1 MNRRDLLI
9 APLAAA
15 APAWAQEPEGQ
26 SEARA
31 NLQRAVTLAEDDVRA
46 FDPPP
51 PGFADPDPALPDSQR
66 GQLVEFSYD
75 SAAVQARRTAL
86 VYLPAGYTPQRRW
99 PVLYLLH
106 GIGGN
111 PQEWT
116 GYVRATP
123 ILDRLIATGQ
133 AQPMIVVLPNG
144 RARPDDRPPPPAQT
158 FTAEHIAAFARFEAD
173 LLQSLVPAIDARYAT
188 RAEPRQRAI
197 AGLSMGGGQA
207 LNFGLAH
214 PEAFGWV
221 GGFSSAPNTRPARDL
236 LQDPAAAKRQFQLIY
251 LSCGNRDGLMNIS
264 QAMHRELQALGIAHV
279 WHVDGYGH
287 DRDSWAENLHH
298 FAKRLFR

>member
-1 MNRRDLLI
+1 MNRRAWLL
-9 APLAAA
+9 ALLVAA

-26 SEARA
+26 REARA
-31 NLQRAVTLAEDDVRA
+31 NLQRTVTLAADDVRA

-51 PGFADPDPALPDSQR
+51 TGFADPDPTLPAGQR

-116 GYVRATP
+116 GYVRAVP

-173 LLQSLVPAIDARYAT
+173 LLQSLIPAIDARYAT
-188 RAEPRQRAI
+188 RAEPQHRAI

-214 PEAFGWV
+214 PEAFAWV

-236 LQDPAAAKRQFQLIY
+236 LRDPAAAKRQFQLIY

-279 WHVDGYGH
+279 WQVDGYGH